1 MNISTYIIILKH
13 VNKYA
18 GKGRGGGG
26 GWVQIN
32 STVVCVQAEEEQKLV
47 GACGTWYFVCS
58 FSHFC
63 GS

>member
-18 GKGRGGGG
+18 GKGRGG
-26 GWVQIN
+26 WVQIN
-32 STVVCVQAEEEQKLV
+32 STVVCVQAEEEEQKLV